1 MQNYIAEFLG
11 TYILCITIL
20 AILRYKDTPLAIT
33 IGITLSTFV
42 NLLLFSRNDS
52 DFNPAI
58 TFMYYLDNKRT
69 ITDLLTFSIS
79 QYLAAVLA
87 FITFRI
93 IF

>member
-1 MQNYIAEFLG
+1 MQNYIADFIG

-20 AILRYKDTPLAIT
+20 
-33 IGITLSTFV
+33 
-42 NLLLFSRNDS
+42 
-52 DFNPAI
+52 AI

-87 FITFRI
+87 FITIRI

>member
-1 MQNYIAEFLG
+1 MQNYIAEFVG

-20 AILRYKDTPLAIT
+20 AIFRYKDTLLAMT
-33 IGITLSTFV
+33 IGIMLSTFV
-42 NLLLFSRNDS
+42 TLLLFSGNDS

-79 QYLAAVLA
+79 QYLAALLA
-87 FITFRI
+87 FITIRI